1 MTVFRADLPAALKAS
16 TPIVIGV
23 PAGAGMPGNGAVTV
37 FGPSVIN
44 KPPLKYTL

>member
-1 MTVFRADLPAALKAS
+1 MTVFKADLPAALKAS

-23 PAGAGMPGNGAVTV
+23 PAGAGIAGNGAVTI
-37 FGPSVIN
+37 FGPSLMN